1 MADQYT
7 EVTTKGWGKRLLD
20 SFLGVLIGLALF
32 LISFIVLWKTEGR
45 TDYSKI
51 AAKAIEV
58 PSSKIA
64 AEAEGRLISITAPLE
79 AQELI
84 GDPGFLKPGGYIA
97 LSREVE
103 MFAWVEKKHTQT
115 EKKTGGSEVTTT
127 TYTYSQEWTDRPES
141 HSSFKHPEG
150 HENPPLPV
158 EAKSFLVSRA
168 NIGAY
173 AVDPEGLSLPSM
185 SPLDLTP
192 EKLDLPKNSPY
203 LLNGN
208 YLFKGQG
215 TLSAPRVGDIR
226 ISYRALPS
234 GGKVTAF
241 GKLSGAELV
250 PYLHK
255 GEKRLYRAL
264 AGTRDEAIHQMKQE
278 YKIAGWAGRIIG
290 FLMMWIG
297 LLLMTGPLSTILDV
311 LPFLGKASRFV
322 IGLMTFPIALV
333 LSLITI
339 LISLIAHNAI
349 ALIIVLALVVGGGF
363 LLYNRKRAAS
373 AAQPAK

>member
-1 MADQYT
+1 MADQFT
-7 EVTTKGWGKRLLD
+7 EVTTKGWGKRILD
-20 SFLGVLIGLALF
+20 SFLGVFIGLALF

-51 AAKAIEV
+51 AAKALEV
-58 PSSKIA
+58 PSSRIA
-64 AEAEGRLISITAPLE
+64 AEAEGRLISVTAPLE
-79 AQELI
+79 TSELI
-84 GDPGFLKPGGYIA
+84 GDPGYLKPGGYIA

-103 MFAWVEKKHTQT
+103 MFAWVEEKHTKT

-127 TYTYSQEWTDRPES
+127 TYTYRQEWTDRPES

-150 HENPPLPV
+150 HENPPLTV
-158 EAKSFLVSRA
+158 EAKTFLASRA

-173 AVDPEGLSLPSM
+173 AVDPEGMSLPPK
-185 SPLDLTP
+185 SPLELNP
-192 EKLDLPKNSPY
+192 EKLDLPKNSPFV
-203 LLNGN
+203 LDGN
-208 YLFKGQG
+208 YLFKGRG
-215 TLSAPRVGDIR
+215 SLSAPEVGDIR
-226 ISYRALPS
+226 LSYRALPA
-234 GGKVTAF
+234 GRKVTAF
-241 GKLSGAELV
+241 GKLSGSELV

-278 YKIAGWAGRIIG
+278 YKMAGWAGRIIG

-311 LPFLGKASRFV
+311 LPFLGQASRFL
-322 IGLMTFPIALV
+322 IGLLTFPIALV

-339 LISLIAHNAI
+339 LISMIAHNIIALLVVL
-349 ALIIVLALVVGGGF
+349 ALIIGGGI
-363 LLYNRKRAAS
+363 LLYNRKRAT
-373 AAQPAK
+373 AAAPPVK